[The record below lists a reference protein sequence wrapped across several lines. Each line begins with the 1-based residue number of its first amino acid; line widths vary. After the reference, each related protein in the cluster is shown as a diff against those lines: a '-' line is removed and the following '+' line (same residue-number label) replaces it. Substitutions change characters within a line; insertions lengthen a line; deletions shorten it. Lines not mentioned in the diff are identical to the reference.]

1 MPYGRCNCIEWAV
14 ISALQWFCSFMVLLS
29 VSPCLCLSRSLSE
42 SFSPCLCFS
51 LSLSLS
57 HSLSLSLFVSV
68 STSLCLFPCVCLSM
82 SLPLSLCLSLPVS
95 VSPVSPLHVQFHLNT
110 LHFMSQ
116 FTDHGLSLVGGA
128 SPSSQICP
136 PRPVRPHPPP
146 IPLTTPVHSCYV
158 TDREQSVTMSRRPST
173 DTQTH
178 SAPTN
183 RWTQ

>member
-1 MPYGRCNCIEWAV
+1 MSMFLPVSVFVSLPI
-14 ISALQWFCSFMVLLS
+14 S
-29 VSPCLCLSRSLSE
+29 VSFCLCLY
-42 SFSPCLCFS
+42 

-57 HSLSLSLFVSV
+57 MCLSIYVTPSLSLS
-68 STSLCLFPCVCLSM
+68 
-82 SLPLSLCLSLPVS
+82 LSLPVS